1 MKKIL
6 DETNYMRRLMG
17 LNLLNEQDANES
29 TDSVPLW
36 LQVVEGLGK
45 DKFKVFSNAAVYT
58 NNVDKFKIT
67 IGSKIKDVDKFTF
80 IVGYIG
86 KDVEYDNEDKII
98 LPEKFSGLINS
109 FMGVLPDLPDTK
121 DWQTSMG
128 VFEWGDLGPEYKDK
142 VINALKDKI

>member
-29 TDSVPLW
+29 ADGVPLW

-45 DKFKVFSNAAVYT
+45 DKFKVVSNGAVYT

-67 IGSKIKDVDKFTF
+67 IGKDGDNFGF
-80 IVGYIG
+80 IVEYIG
-86 KDVEYDNEDKII
+86 KDAEYDDNEKKII

-109 FMGVLPDLPDTK
+109 FMGVLPDLPDIK
-121 DWQTSMG
+121 EWQTSMG
-128 VFEWGDLGPEYKDK
+128 TFQWEDLGPEYKDK